1 MWTRSLERLASTDHL
16 ASWRAKLG
24 AHDWRSAS
32 TIDIAEPARDIERA
46 AEIFARSEGATFPAE
61 AISNLRLAVV
71 LLMAIVPDS
80 TQYEAERAVIAEF
93 MTRSAFPWF
102 ESYQAASASL

>member
-1 MWTRSLERLASTDHL
+1 MISA
-16 ASWRAKLG
+16 
-24 AHDWRSAS
+24 AHS

-46 AEIFARSEGATFPAE
+46 AEIFARSEGATFPPE